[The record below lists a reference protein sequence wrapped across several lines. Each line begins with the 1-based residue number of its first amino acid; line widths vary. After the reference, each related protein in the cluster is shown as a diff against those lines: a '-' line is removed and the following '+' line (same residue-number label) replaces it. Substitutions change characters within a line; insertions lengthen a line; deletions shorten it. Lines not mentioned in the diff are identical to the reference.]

1 MILSKVGKGL
11 QGNRKVPTV
20 KSVTL
25 YRRIAYPLQE
35 NRIAVIPFGKKKRR
49 MSELAVVGAESEVD
63 GIICS
68 MKKHLTI
75 LAFGIIASGA
85 ALDARVLPVSE
96 YKEKMIAGWI
106 GQIAGVVWGWPTEF
120 KYCGVIAPDSA
131 LREWDPFMINEGFDQ
146 DDLYV
151 EMTFLETLSKDG
163 LRVDI
168 RQAGVDFANSQ
179 YRLWCANRVGRTNL
193 RRGIAPPDCS
203 HPKFNKCPTDI
214 DYQIEADYS
223 GLISPGCPQMV
234 VDLGNKF
241 GRLMNYGDGVYGG
254 QFIGG
259 MYAEAFF
266 ETDRVKIVEA
276 ALACIPSK
284 SLYAEMVRDMLKWYE
299 TDPNDWKFAWKCAK
313 AKWRDYPEYQ
323 KASNGDIDVKIN
335 GAMVLLGFL
344 WGGGD
349 PEKTIRI
356 SARGGYDSDCNPSSA
371 AGVLFAS
378 LGLRKIPKEYYS
390 ALDRA
395 RKFSFTAY
403 DFPALVE
410 VSEKLAR
417 QIVVASGGKIRKDK
431 SGKEVFVI
439 PQNMPSPGEYDM
451 AWSPSPPEGSR
462 YSPEEMATIRFNA
475 DGKPKIK

>member
-1 MILSKVGKGL
+1 
-11 QGNRKVPTV
+11 
-20 KSVTL
+20 
-25 YRRIAYPLQE
+25 
-35 NRIAVIPFGKKKRR
+35 
-49 MSELAVVGAESEVD
+49 
-63 GIICS
+63 
-68 MKKHLTI
+68 
-75 LAFGIIASGA
+75 
-85 ALDARVLPVSE
+85 
-96 YKEKMIAGWI
+96 
-106 GQIAGVVWGWPTEF
+106 VWGWPTEF

-151 EMTFLETLSKDG
+151 EMTFLETLSKYG
-163 LRVDI
+163 LRADI

-179 YRLWCANRVGRTNL
+179 YRLWCANRAGRTNL

-223 GLISPGCPQMV
+223 GLISPGRPQMV

-356 SARGGYDSDCNPSSA
+356 SVRGGYDSDCNPSSA

-431 SGKEVFVI
+431 SGKEVIPCVWKAMTDCYEGLIGVKGEDGKAGFIDADGNVAIPLKWRSVWAFQDGLAIVQDSNKRLGFINRSGEVVI
-439 PQNMPSPGEYDM
+439 PCKWVRANYFVNGLAKVSATRCILARNIKWVYINRNGEVV
-451 AWSPSPPEGSR
+451 R
-462 YSPEEMATIRFNA
+462 EE
-475 DGKPKIK
+475 